1 MPDDDDEAKLHG
13 EPTAHVPHNVPQ
25 SDVPQDVPQEMD
37 HLADVDVTD
46 RNAMRC
52 PETGKFIKGWK
63 GGGRKKGSKDKLN
76 QQVIGTMEKLWA
88 QRGEEIMDHLADTKP
103 EVLAG
108 LIARL
113 IPQSLAEEAIQG
125 KDSDEIS
132 DKNQEV
138 RITLINQSK
147 DDAAL
152 THSDIP
158 KLVEGEVLPP
168 DSMH

>member
-1 MPDDDDEAKLHG
+1 MIDHDD
-13 EPTAHVPHNVPQ
+13 
-25 SDVPQDVPQEMD
+25 DVPQDVPHDIVPQEVPQEMAIKED
-37 HLADVDVTD
+37 GKQEGRDPT
-46 RNAMRC
+46 
-52 PETGKFIKGWK
+52 TGQFVAGWK

-76 QQVIGTMEKLWA
+76 QQVIGTMERLWA

-125 KDSDEIS
+125 VDSNEIS

-138 RITLINQSK
+138 TIRLVQQVSDATAITHN
-147 DDAAL
+147 
-152 THSDIP
+152 DISNA
-158 KLVEGEVLPP
+158 VEGELLDPI
-168 DSMH
+168 H

>member
-1 MPDDDDEAKLHG
+1 MIDHDD
-13 EPTAHVPHNVPQ
+13 
-25 SDVPQDVPQEMD
+25 DVPQDVPHDIVPQEVPQEMAIKED
-37 HLADVDVTD
+37 GKQEGRDPT
-46 RNAMRC
+46 
-52 PETGKFIKGWK
+52 TGQFVAGWK

-76 QQVIGTMEKLWA
+76 QQVIATMERLWS

-125 KDSDEIS
+125 VDSNEIS

-138 RITLINQSK
+138 TIRLVQQVSDATAITHN
-147 DDAAL
+147 
-152 THSDIP
+152 DISNA
-158 KLVEGEVLPP
+158 VEGELLDPI
-168 DSMH
+168 H

>member
-1 MPDDDDEAKLHG
+1 MSDDDSDEAMLHI
-13 EPTAHVPHNVPQ
+13 EPSAH
-25 SDVPQDVPQEMD
+25 VPQDVPQSNEIDNDGVQIPQQMAIKED
-37 HLADVDVTD
+37 GKQEGRDPT
-46 RNAMRC
+46 
-52 PETGKFIKGWK
+52 TGQFIAGWK

-76 QQVIGTMEKLWA
+76 QQVIATMEKLWS

-125 KDSDEIS
+125 VDSDEIT

-138 RITLINQSK
+138 TIRLVQQASEP
-147 DDAAL
+147 AL
-152 THSDIP
+152 PEPAIE
-158 KLVEGEVLPP
+158 VEGELLPH
-168 DSMH
+168 DMH